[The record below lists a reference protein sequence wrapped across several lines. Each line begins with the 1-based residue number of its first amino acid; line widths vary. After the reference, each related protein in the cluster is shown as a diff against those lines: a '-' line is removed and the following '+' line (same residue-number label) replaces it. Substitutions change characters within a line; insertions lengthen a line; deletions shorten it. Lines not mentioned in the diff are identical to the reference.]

1 MPLKL
6 YIYFILCML
15 IYLVFNNLTIIFQV
29 PRLLHWQFPG
39 PLPRIPV
46 PLGSASLS
54 AATNLRWLYDPS
66 VIHCLST
73 FPQIF
78 HDQSA
83 TGGGLY
89 GQDVGV
95 NFVRSTLWVG
105 LQSCLGNFVYRL
117 CFESPRCWC
126 HSVTDIGVSP
136 CPLPAKSQ
144 KRLGFHACSFPDPLP
159 SIASGP
165 QSGISLSLVSR
176 HFSYS
181 CHFSGATPSKG
192 QCSRW

>member
-29 PRLLHWQFPG
+29 PRLLLWQFPG
-39 PLPRIPV
+39 PLPRIP
-46 PLGSASLS
+46 PPPGSTSPAF
-54 AATNLRWLYDPS
+54 AANLRWLYDPS
-66 VIHCLST
+66 IIHCLST

-95 NFVRSTLWVG
+95 NFVRSTL
-105 LQSCLGNFVYRL
+105 
-117 CFESPRCWC
+117 
-126 HSVTDIGVSP
+126 
-136 CPLPAKSQ
+136 
-144 KRLGFHACSFPDPLP
+144 
-159 SIASGP
+159 
-165 QSGISLSLVSR
+165 
-176 HFSYS
+176 
-181 CHFSGATPSKG
+181 
-192 QCSRW
+192 

>member
-1 MPLKL
+1 MKYHKPENSEFWDFYPNGKITTIFFVVVCKMPLKL

-39 PLPRIPV
+39 PLPRVPV

-73 FPQIF
+73 FPRIF

-95 NFVRSTLWVG
+95 NFVRSTL
-105 LQSCLGNFVYRL
+105 
-117 CFESPRCWC
+117 
-126 HSVTDIGVSP
+126 
-136 CPLPAKSQ
+136 
-144 KRLGFHACSFPDPLP
+144 
-159 SIASGP
+159 
-165 QSGISLSLVSR
+165 
-176 HFSYS
+176 
-181 CHFSGATPSKG
+181 
-192 QCSRW
+192 